1 MKTYLV
7 GGAVRDAQMGF
18 EPEDRDYLVVGATPE
33 DMLALGYHQVGAD
46 FPVFHHPETHEE
58 YALARQERKTGSGYM
73 GFEVEAGPEVT
84 VEQDLSR
91 RDLTINAMAL
101 DLGAEKDGLIDPYGG
116 ADDIKNRVLRHTSEA
131 FAEDP
136 VRVLR
141 LARLRARYGAKWSV
155 APETRDLCA
164 RMAREGALDELK
176 GDRIWKELSRALG
189 ETSPRL
195 FFDTLLEVGA
205 LRAIFPEVDDLRELP
220 EKLKWHP
227 EGNTYE
233 HTMLVLEAARRLSND
248 LRVLFPALC
257 HDFGKALTPVEKR
270 PSYVLHDVLGVERV
284 AEFADRVRVPSKVK
298 KAAVVGC
305 RYHMHMHNFQ
315 DMRASKLARMF
326 KKMGAFSDPELVDL
340 LVLLGKA
347 DARGRLGS
355 HDRDVSHLEALSDL
369 FEAANAVQFQ
379 DAVAKF
385 CPRKPPVGLAAADLM
400 DKARGEAIKK
410 VQREG
415 GQATLFGVAPG

>member
-33 DMLALGYHQVGAD
+33 DMLALGFHQVGAD

-58 YALARQERKTGSGYM
+58 YALARQERKVGSGYL
-73 GFEVEAGPEVT
+73 GFEVESGPQVT

-101 DLGAEKDGLIDPYGG
+101 DLEAEDGGLIDPFGG
-116 ADDIKNRVLRHTSEA
+116 AGDIKDRVLRHTSVA

-141 LARLRARYGAKWSV
+141 LARLRARYGAEWSV
-155 APETRDLCA
+155 APETRELCA
-164 RMAREGALDELK
+164 RMARDGALDELK
-176 GDRIWKELSRALG
+176 GDRIWKELSRALR

-195 FFDTLLEVGA
+195 FFDTLHEVGA
-205 LRAIFPEVDDLRELP
+205 LRAIFPEVDDLRALP
-220 EKLKWHP
+220 EKIEWHP
-227 EGNTYE
+227 EGNTYA
-233 HTMLVLEAARRLSND
+233 HTMLVLEAARRLSDD

-257 HDFGKALTPVEKR
+257 HDFGKALTPPEKR
-270 PSYVLHDVLGVERV
+270 PSYALHDKMGVDRV
-284 AEFADRVRVPSKVK
+284 AEFADRVRAPSKVK
-298 KAAVVGC
+298 KAALVGC

-355 HDRDVSHLEALSDL
+355 HDLDVSHLEVLSDL
-369 FEAANAVQFQ
+369 FEAAKAVQFQ
-379 DAVAKF
+379 DAVAEF
-385 CPRKPPVGLAAADLM
+385 CPRNPPMGLAAAELM

-410 VQREG
+410 IQRTG
-415 GQATLFGVAPG
+415 GQAKPTEVTPG